1 MVDNAA
7 QNVKTPHRTIKLG
20 IIGTGLASR
29 NLHWPV
35 LKELPELF
43 RVTAVCN
50 RGEQKAAEF
59 ARLVGLPRYY
69 LDHHQMLAEADVEAV
84 LVAVPIAL
92 NYPISCDCAKAGK
105 HVMCEKPVAVDLS
118 QGRKMVHLP
127 AQYGVVV
134 QIAEQFY
141 YRQDIQR
148 AKELIDSGELGEVFQ
163 IRMDVTVMIDPNSG
177 SGATGWRISPA
188 HRGGFVTDAGVH
200 HMAQLRLLG
209 GEVAQVH
216 AFARRQS
223 PHFGGVDN
231 VCVNL
236 LFSSGAIG
244 HYSASYTATAPDPW
258 SVRTF
263 VLGTK
268 GTIEIGYGELW
279 LQPAGKRKRQHLRW
293 QAFDGGYRKQWLAFY
308 DAVVTG
314 TPPLA
319 SPAQTYRDL
328 ELILAA
334 LDAAER
340 GEVISVQ
347 EA

>member
-1 MVDNAA
+1 MSSPRQGTKRVSR
-7 QNVKTPHRTIKLG
+7 PIKLG
-20 IIGTGLASR
+20 IIGTGLAAR

-50 RGEQKAAEF
+50 RGEEKAADF
-59 ARLVGLPRYY
+59 AKLVGLDHYY
-69 LDHHQMLAEADVEAV
+69 LDYEEMVREADMEAV

-92 NYPISCDCAKAGK
+92 NYPISLACARAGK
-105 HVMCEKPVAVDLS
+105 HVMCEKPVAVDLA
-118 QGRKMVHLP
+118 QGRKMMHLP

-141 YRQDIQR
+141 YREDLQR
-148 AKELIDSGELGEVFQ
+148 AKELIQSGELGEVFQ
-163 IRMDVTVMIDPNSG
+163 IRMDVTAKIDPNSG
-177 SGATGWRISPA
+177 SGATGWRINPA

-209 GEVAQVH
+209 GEVARVH

-236 LFSSGAIG
+236 LFRSGAIG
-244 HYSASYTATAPDPW
+244 HYSASYTATTRERW
-258 SVRTF
+258 WVKCLVF
-263 VLGTK
+263 GTK
-268 GTIEIGYGELW
+268 GTMEVGHGELW
-279 LQPAGKRKRQHLRW
+279 LQPAGTRKRHHLRW
-293 QAFDGGYRKQWLAFY
+293 QPFDAGYRNQWLAFY
-308 DAVVTG
+308 RAIREG
-314 TPPLA
+314 EPPIA

-328 ELILAA
+328 QLILAA

-340 GEVISVQ
+340 GEVTSL
-347 EA
+347 EEE